1 MKATSLFRTLTPL
14 VVIPDD
20 EALTPVAEA
29 WLLSETGLGPQ
40 FGEYGEYIC
49 RDPEGGQT
57 ETIGLSAI
65 TDDGKEYFRDID
77 GSGVLFFV
85 QIAKRNLPARV
96 IRDDAEKKRKAI
108 EDETGRK
115 VGSKEFR
122 ALIEDSA
129 FELLPK
135 AFITRTRVAVILTSD
150 NRLFLFTAKGKHID
164 AITSFMVQFF
174 AEGDV
179 RYTLSPPDVRF
190 SVEHWMTM
198 IANPENATQDEITAT
213 DFAVMRNED
222 EEATAQVRVVN
233 RNLDFDAVRD
243 TLRAGYRVRQIGLY
257 HSPLAIDFRLSIDL
271 TLRQITFSDDAVLDM
286 KNNSDGDPVGDLH
299 AVAWIVIT
307 TYRTLL
313 DDLVRTIN
321 GSAGETEDDDL

>member
-14 VVIPDD
+14 VIKPDD
-20 EALTPVAEA
+20 ESLTPFGEA
-29 WLLSETGLGPQ
+29 RSLSETGLGAQ
-40 FGEYGEYIC
+40 FGEYIC

-57 ETIGLSAI
+57 ETIGLSPI
-65 TDDGKEYFRDID
+65 TDDGNEYFRDID
-77 GSGVLFFV
+77 GSGVLCFV

-108 EDETGRK
+108 EQESGRK

-122 ALIEDSA
+122 SLIEDSA

-135 AFITRTRVAVILTSD
+135 AFITRTRVAVILSSD

-164 AITSFMVQFF
+164 AITSFMLQFF
-174 AEGDV
+174 AEGDI
-179 RYTLSPPDVRF
+179 RYTTSQPDVQF

-198 IANPENATQDEITAT
+198 MANPENSTQDEITAT

-233 RNLDFDAVRD
+233 RNLEDFDAVRD
-243 TLRAGYRVRQIGLY
+243 TLRAGYRVRQIGLW
-257 HSPLAIDFRLSIDL
+257 HASLGIDFRLSADL
-271 TLRQITFSDDAVLDM
+271 TLRQITFGDDTILDI

-299 AVAWIVIT
+299 AVAWIVIS

-313 DDLVRTIN
+313 DDLIRTIN